1 MHNNMQENTF
11 QAILITDGT
20 YSYTIF
26 TYQCGLM
33 EWDNGAT
40 IGFNAA
46 GEIFANHNPSTADIA
61 CLNSPDTDWS
71 NVVFLLST
79 NTSEPPPPCKS
90 FSIIPLLKFE
100 SFLLTPFL
108 SIFCCFYICT

>member
-1 MHNNMQENTF
+1 MINSQENSF

-46 GEIFANHNPSTADIA
+46 GEIFANHDPSTAAVA
-61 CLNSPDTDWS
+61 CLNSPHSLWS
-71 NVVFLLST
+71 NVIFGLST
-79 NTSEPPPPCKS
+79 NNSESPSPCK
-90 FSIIPLLKFE
+90 
-100 SFLLTPFL
+100 
-108 SIFCCFYICT
+108 FCM